1 MVRHSKAKEAMFP
14 YPANTISGTFF
25 WKEVAPKAPSG
36 LGSEAM
42 VDPCLHPRETTWGPV
57 YLQSQSGRS
66 RARRALLFPI
76 TLSRTSWKASCLSG
90 SLPWLPVCGHRV
102 KSKSCPHFCE
112 YPADNSWRPTG
123 QGRSSFHLFHHSSDV
138 LPFFSNWEEC
148 CLTQPAPRSAN
159 HFLPDDSP

>member
-14 YPANTISGTFF
+14 YPANTISGAFF

-90 SLPWLPVCGHRV
+90 SLPWLPVWPQSEIQV
-102 KSKSCPHFCE
+102 L
-112 YPADNSWRPTG
+112 
-123 QGRSSFHLFHHSSDV
+123 SSFLCGDISVSTLQTTADDLLVRAGAVSISSATAVMSCHSSATERNAV
-138 LPFFSNWEEC
+138 
-148 CLTQPAPRSAN
+148 
-159 HFLPDDSP
+159 